1 MSLKIEDMDVTM
13 EIATLNYHMMRLQ
26 FIVQKIID
34 LNGSKLKSP
43 TIKDIEDAEK
53 ESMKLLKVKFPGLE
67 ISTK

>member
-34 LNGSKLKSP
+34 LNGSELKSP